1 MGRSQTWVRGEDG
14 TGPGEAIYSQPPIGS
29 PSRCAPGEG
38 GSTSTQPTVGDRIP
52 TYIKGFDERLG
63 GGIPRGHIVLVSGP
77 PGSLKSSFVY
87 RICHNES
94 QRTGATGLYL
104 SMEQSRES
112 LQSQMKALG
121 MDPAK
126 AKGVH
131 VIDVRSLRRELE
143 EMREQPRWLLGLR
156 RQLAR
161 YKEEIGCDLL
171 VVDSLDALYALT
183 PFENPRNEIFQ
194 FFEELRDLGATCY
207 LVSEISRD
215 STRFAK
221 YGVEEFLS
229 DTIVHFRLRE
239 VDVGLTTS
247 VRRYV
252 GVVKMRGVDHDLDY
266 WPLLVEGGNFEVVS
280 E

>member
-1 MGRSQTWVRGEDG
+1 VWGFRTTAQD
-14 TGPGEAIYSQPPIGS
+14 
-29 PSRCAPGEG
+29 
-38 GSTSTQPTVGDRIP
+38 TSAERIP
-52 TYIKGFDERLG
+52 TYVVGLDERLG

-87 RICHNES
+87 RILYHQALE
-94 QRTGATGLYL
+94 RATAGLYL
-104 SMEQSRES
+104 SMEQSRAS
-112 LQSQMKALG
+112 LSAQMTALG

-131 VIDVRSLRRELE
+131 VIDVRALRREIE

-156 RQLAR
+156 QQLLR

-171 VVDSLDALYALT
+171 AVDSLDALYTLT
-183 PFENPRNEIFQ
+183 SFENPRNEVFQ
-194 FFEELRDLGATCY
+194 FFEELRELDATVF
-207 LVSEISRD
+207 LVSEMARD

-221 YGVEEFLS
+221 YGVEEFLA
-229 DTIVHFRLRE
+229 DTIVHLRMRE
-239 VDVGLTTS
+239 VDVGMSTS
-247 VRRYV
+247 VRRYI

-266 WPLLVEGGNFEVVS
+266 FPLLVEGGGFEIVS

>member
-1 MGRSQTWVRGEDG
+1 M
-14 TGPGEAIYSQPPIGS
+14 
-29 PSRCAPGEG
+29 
-38 GSTSTQPTVGDRIP
+38 
-52 TYIKGFDERLG
+52 
-63 GGIPRGHIVLVSGP
+63 SGP

-87 RICHNES
+87 RIFFNEA
-94 QRTGATGLYL
+94 QRRGSSALYL
-104 SMEQSRES
+104 SMEQSRDS
-112 LQSQMKALG
+112 LQGQMAAIG
-121 MDPAK
+121 MDPAH

-131 VIDVRSLRRELE
+131 VIDVRALRRELE
-143 EMREQPRWLLGLR
+143 EMREQPRWILGLR

-171 VVDSLDALYALT
+171 AVDSLDALYALT

-194 FFEELRDLGATCY
+194 FFEELRELGATCF
-207 LVSEISRD
+207 LVSEIGRD
-215 STRFAK
+215 SSRFAK

-252 GVVKMRGVDHDLDY
+252 GIVKMRGVDHDMDY
-266 WPLLVEGGNFEVVS
+266 WPLLVEAGNFEVVS